1 MERYAFDIFTVV
13 LSVLTALAFSMGW
26 SGPHLF
32 EDMQGL
38 LAAASILWLPW
49 AAAKLWRSSV
59 RPAGRASSPS
69 LLDPDADFADTV
81 ANWHPVEHVPTQ
93 RPAGG

>member
-1 MERYAFDIFTVV
+1 MGRYAFYIFTVV

-49 AAAKLWRSSV
+49 AAAKLWRSAV
-59 RPAGRASSPS
+59 RPAGCAPAPTP
-69 LLDPDADFADTV
+69 LDPDADFADTL

-93 RPAGG
+93 RATGG